1 MRKDR
6 TTSSEAETKIA
17 RGYRPQRHVLKAAL
31 MATTALLV
39 VSAMQSST
47 LAQTHSATTS
57 VSATPSFNIPSQPL
71 SQALVQFSNTSGVQ
85 VFVNAGLVSGIN
97 SLGASGVLTPA
108 VALNRLL
115 AGTGLS
121 YRFTNARTVA
131 IERSGATNAGGA
143 MPSGAI
149 SLDTIDVQGAGN
161 PNALIGPPPAPYAG
175 GQVARGSRMG
185 VLGNMDFMSTPFNS
199 TSFTKDFTNNVG
211 AINLSDVLRY
221 SPSVQSSSTGPN
233 NITDAIY
240 MRGFF
245 GGTSS
250 VAIDGFSGLSFRR
263 SELAPIDRVELL
275 LGPTSF
281 LYGQP
286 LSVGGMINLV
296 PKRAS
301 DQPLTAVGVQ
311 WFNRSVLTR
320 FFDVGRRFGENKEW
334 GVRVNGSWASG
345 ELPISQTYQDIK
357 IGSVALDY
365 RSDRFRW
372 TFDYIHHDREVPAE
386 AWFFAGAGV
395 PLPRAQD
402 ASREF
407 QPKWAKYGATQQ
419 VALTRA
425 EFDLNDNWTVSAGF
439 GQSWMNDRRKSQVY
453 ILTDALGTLDPQ
465 WGASKYR
472 GQFQDYSAEAMLRGH
487 FDTGPVQHRVRLG
500 ATQIG
505 GNAKGASEGIAG
517 VGISNI
523 YAPTFPA
530 EPSIPDPVLPANYT
544 SKNKSHTLFVSDQ
557 MSMLDDRLQFIVGAR
572 NVKYIY
578 DSLDGVTGA
587 LNDRYMEDA
596 LTPAYAI
603 VVKPLSWLSIYAN
616 LVEALEPGYRVDST
630 AANANEMLPP
640 TRTKQKEVGA
650 KTDFGSI
657 AATVSA
663 FEIQRPNIYRDPSTN
678 IEGYNGSQVN
688 RGLELNVFGEAVKGV
703 RLLGGATFL
712 NASLHGTEGGLTD
725 GNRPSG
731 VPKYT
736 VVSHIDWDVPGV
748 VGLAM
753 RAGLLYTGSVYAD
766 TTNTQLAP
774 SWTRFDAG
782 IRYAFKAGASDVML
796 HFNVDNLLDTRYFQ
810 VERGTV
816 YSAAGRIYR
825 LSAVAKF

>member
-1 MRKDR
+1 MRWNGTPR
-6 TTSSEAETKIA
+6 TAVYA
-17 RGYRPQRHVLKAAL
+17 LAAAL
-31 MATTALLV
+31 LAATSTVAITAAQAQQ
-39 VSAMQSST
+39 SAQRQFT
-47 LAQTHSATTS
+47 
-57 VSATPSFNIPSQPL
+57 FDIPSKPVPQAANDIGRITGL
-71 SQALVQFSNTSGVQ
+71 SVVFPENKPISARSRPVQGSMTAGQALST
-85 VFVNAGLVSGIN
+85 
-97 SLGASGVLTPA
+97 
-108 VALNRLL
+108 LL

-121 YRFTNARTVA
+121 YRFSNATTVMIIDPSAQAA
-131 IERSGATNAGGA
+131 IGGSL
-143 MPSGAI
+143 PGGAI

-185 VLGNMDFMSTPFNS
+185 MLGNMDFMSTPFNG
-199 TSFTKDFTNNVG
+199 TSFTRDFTNNVG
-211 AINLSDVLRY
+211 AGNLSDVLRY

-245 GGTSS
+245 GGASS
-250 VAIDGFSGLSFRR
+250 VAIDGFAGLSFRR
-263 SELAPIDRVELL
+263 AELAPIERVELL
-275 LGPTSF
+275 LGPSSF

-286 LSVGGMINLV
+286 VSVGGMINLV
-296 PKRAS
+296 PKRAG
-301 DQPLTAVGVQ
+301 DQPLTALGMQ
-311 WFNRSVLTR
+311 WMTRSVLTR
-320 FFDVGRRFGENKEW
+320 FFDVGRRFGENNEW
-334 GVRVNGSWASG
+334 GVRGNGSWASG
-345 ELPISQTYQDIK
+345 ELPISDTYQDIK
-357 IGSVALDY
+357 IGSLALDY
-365 RSDRFRW
+365 RSERFRW

-386 AWFFAGAGV
+386 AWFSPAAGV

-425 EFDLNDNWTVSAGF
+425 EFDLNENWTVSAGF

-465 WGASKYR
+465 WGASVYR
-472 GQFQDYSAEAMLRGH
+472 GNVKDHSAEAMLRGN

-500 ATQIG
+500 TTQIG
-505 GNAKGASEGIAG
+505 GDARGASVGIPG
-517 VGISNI
+517 VGISNV
-523 YAPTFPA
+523 YAPIYPA
-530 EPSIPDPVLPANYT
+530 EPYIAEPTVPAYYT
-544 SKNKSHTLFVSDQ
+544 SKNRMNTLFINDQ

-572 NVKYIY
+572 NVRYTY
-578 DSLDGVTGA
+578 DSFNGVTGA
-587 LNDRYMEDA
+587 LNDRYTEDA
-596 LTPAYAI
+596 LTPAYAL

-630 AANANEMLPP
+630 AANANELLPP
-640 TRTKQKEVGA
+640 ARTKQKEVGM

-663 FEIQRPNIYRDPSTN
+663 FEIERPNAYRDPATN
-678 IEGYNGSQVN
+678 VVAYNGSQVN
-688 RGLELNVFGEAVKGV
+688 RGIEFNLFGEAVKGV
-703 RLLGGATFL
+703 RLLGGTTL
-712 NASLHGTEGGLTD
+712 LDASLQRTAGGLTD

-731 VPKYT
+731 VPVYT
-736 VVSHIDWDVPGV
+736 IVGHVDWDLPGV
-748 VGLAM
+748 AGMAM
-753 RAGLLYTGSVYAD
+753 RAGVLHTGSVYAD
-766 TTNTQLAP
+766 NTNTQLAP
-774 SWTRFDAG
+774 SWTRLDAG

-816 YSAAGRIYR
+816 YSGAGRIYR